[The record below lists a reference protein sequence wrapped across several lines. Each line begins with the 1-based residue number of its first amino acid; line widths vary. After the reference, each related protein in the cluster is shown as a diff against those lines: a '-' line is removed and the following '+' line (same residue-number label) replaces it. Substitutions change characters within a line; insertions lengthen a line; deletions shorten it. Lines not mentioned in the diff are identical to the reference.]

1 MAAETAKSSISPS
14 QTLYLSNLPD
24 KLQKADL
31 KRELYMLFSTYG
43 TVLDIV
49 ALKTMKLRGQA
60 HITFKDV
67 PTAAQAM
74 RQLEGFV
81 FFGKPIKI
89 AYAKTKSDFI
99 AKLDGTFKIPVPETD
114 KGDAADSGG
123 DKGTAL
129 QQSVFSGVPGSKPSQ
144 PAAGQGLKRGRD
156 EDDED
161 APEDEDEEEME
172 MDESDDD

>member
-1 MAAETAKSSISPS
+1 
-14 QTLYLSNLPD
+14 
-24 KLQKADL
+24 
-31 KRELYMLFSTYG
+31 MLFSTYG
-43 TVLDIV
+43 SVLDIV
-49 ALKTMKLRGQA
+49 AHKTMKMRGQA
-60 HITFKDV
+60 HIVFKDV
-67 PTAAQAM
+67 TTAAQAM

-81 FFGKPIKI
+81 FFGKPMVRFLNLSIASHSCEQKI

-99 AKLDGTFKIPVPETD
+99 AKLDGTFKIPVPETE
-114 KGDAADSGG
+114 KGGSADAGG

-129 QQSVFSGVPGSKPSQ
+129 QQSVFSGVPGSKPSL

-161 APEDEDEEEME
+161 TPMDEDEEEME